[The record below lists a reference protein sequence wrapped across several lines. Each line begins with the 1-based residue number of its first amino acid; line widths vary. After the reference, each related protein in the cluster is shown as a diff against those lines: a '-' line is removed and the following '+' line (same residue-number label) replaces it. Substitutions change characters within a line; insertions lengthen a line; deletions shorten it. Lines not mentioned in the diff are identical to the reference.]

1 MGFSW
6 DEQGRTPYEVLGVR
20 RDVGP
25 SELRRVYRRL
35 AKRYH
40 PDRTGT
46 ETDSA
51 RMGVINRAY
60 EVLND
65 PAQRQALDSWLDR
78 KTLNEGRIWETEE
91 EPSEL
96 DIDLEQVLR
105 DVACE
110 RCGRLDASIRLATW
124 PAVASFVLVSAR
136 PSFGGVNCAACRDLA
151 ALRAIG
157 LTGLLGWWSPQGV
170 VYSCRA
176 LQQALSDRPVE
187 PAQENARILRWVG
200 LALTAK
206 GKLDEARDA
215 LKVSLGLLRRRETSS
230 LLRRLGP
237 APTAPSRTLPV
248 RSRASRWS
256 LGALTTLLSF
266 SVVFLT
272 LSQFTAAEEAG
283 PVAAQPTMPLDED
296 EVQLIEV
303 LYSGETIQYAM
314 DDVLAVELATAF
326 VDVREKLEGL
336 ERVTDAAALDYRTG
350 QAELEALDRRRSSGD
365 ASANSAYERLA
376 GEQASRLAGI
386 KEQMREQEQ
395 LRLELRAAWLELGT
409 RHLEVE

>member
-1 MGFSW
+1 
-6 DEQGRTPYEVLGVR
+6 
-20 RDVGP
+20 
-25 SELRRVYRRL
+25 
-35 AKRYH
+35 
-40 PDRTGT
+40 
-46 ETDSA
+46 
-51 RMGVINRAY
+51 MGVINRAY

-78 KTLNEGRIWETEE
+78 RTLNEGRIWETEE

-124 PAVASFVLVSAR
+124 PAVASFVLVAAR

-170 VYSCRA
+170 LYSYRA
-176 LQQALSDRPVE
+176 LHQALSDRPVE

-215 LKVSLGLLRRRETSS
+215 LKVSLSLLRRRETSS

-237 APTAPSRTLPV
+237 APTAPSRTLTL
-248 RSRASRWS
+248 RSRVSRWS
-256 LGALTTLLSF
+256 LGALSTLLSF
-266 SVVFLT
+266 GVVFLT
-272 LSQFTAAEEAG
+272 LSQFSSAEEVAG
-283 PVAAQPTMPLDED
+283 LVAVQPTMQLDED
-296 EVQLIEV
+296 EVHLIEV
-303 LYSGETIQYAM
+303 LYSGETIRYAM

-336 ERVTDAAALDYRTG
+336 ERVIDASALDYRTG
-350 QAELEALDRRRSSGD
+350 QAELEALDRRRASGD
-365 ASANSAYERLA
+365 ASANSAYDVLA
-376 GEQASRLAGI
+376 GEQASRLSGI

-409 RHLEVE
+409 RHFEEE

>member
-6 DEQGRTPYEVLGVR
+6 DEQGRTPYEVMGVR

-40 PDRTGT
+40 PDRTGA
-46 ETDSA
+46 EADSA

-136 PSFGGVNCAACRDLA
+136 PSFGGVNCAACRDVA
-151 ALRAIG
+151 ALRAIA

-170 VYSCRA
+170 LYSYRA
-176 LQQALSDRPVE
+176 LHQALSDRPVE

-237 APTAPSRTLPV
+237 APTTPSRTFTS

-283 PVAAQPTMPLDED
+283 PVAAQPTTQFDED

-303 LYSGETIQYAM
+303 SYSGERIRYAM

-336 ERVTDAAALDYRTG
+336 ERVIDASALDYRTG
-350 QAELEALDRRRSSGD
+350 QAELEALDRRRASGD
-365 ASANSAYERLA
+365 ASAINAYDVLA
-376 GEQASRLAGI
+376 GEQASRLSGI

-409 RHLEVE
+409 RHLEEE